1 MIAQSRA
8 YPVNSCCSG
17 QGRAY
22 TGPMSDAD
30 SMTVFNRR
38 RVRAHRDRAA
48 AGWDGFNFL
57 KAEVVG
63 RLVERLAD
71 IKREFRVA
79 LDLGCHG
86 GEVAQALAA
95 VPSIAQVVATDLSPR
110 FAAEA
115 AQRMPGL
122 PTVAADEEFLPFAEG
137 SFDLVVSALSLHWV
151 NDLPGA
157 LIQVRRALK
166 PDGLFL
172 GAILGGETLFELR
185 RSLMEA
191 EMDLMGGLS
200 PRISP
205 MAEVRDA
212 GGLLQRAGFAL
223 PVVDSDMLTV
233 SYPHAFRLIQD
244 LRGMGETN
252 AALDSRKAVS
262 PSDLFT
268 RAAERYQ
275 DLYPDGE
282 GGIEASFQVLYLA
295 GWAPDE
301 SQQKPLRRGSAKLRL
316 ADALGTEEINPLKN

>member
-1 MIAQSRA
+1 
-8 YPVNSCCSG
+8 
-17 QGRAY
+17 
-22 TGPMSDAD
+22 MSDAD
-30 SMTVFNRR
+30 SMTVFDRR

-48 AGWDGFNFL
+48 AGWDGFDFL
-57 KAEVVG
+57 KREVVT
-63 RLVERLAD
+63 RLVDRLGD
-71 IKREFRVA
+71 IKRDFRVA

-95 VPSIAQVVATDLSPR
+95 IPSIAHVVATDLSPR

-115 AQRMPGL
+115 AKRTPGL

-157 LIQVRRALK
+157 LIQIRRALK

-191 EMDLMGGLS
+191 EMALLGGLS
-200 PRISP
+200 PRVSP

-212 GGLLQRAGFAL
+212 GALLQRAGFAL

-252 AALDSRKAVS
+252 AVRDARRAMS
-262 PSDLFT
+262 PSALFT
-268 RAAERYQ
+268 NAAERYQ
-275 DLYPDGE
+275 YLYPDGE
-282 GGIEASFQVLYLA
+282 QGVAASFQVLYMA
-295 GWAPDE
+295 GWAPDA
-301 SQQKPLRRGSAKLRL
+301 SQQQPLRRGSAQLRL
-316 ADALGTEEINPLKN
+316 ADALGTQEINPLRDRN